1 MPNTQSAAKR
11 ARQAEK
17 RRLYNRAIKTR
28 IKNVRNELFKAI
40 SAKDKNKAMT
50 LLSTYS
56 SVLDR
61 AARKG
66 VIKANAASRRK
77 SRAAIQIAKISAP
90 AS

>member
-1 MPNTQSAAKR
+1 MPNTKSAAKR

-17 RRLYNRAIKTR
+17 KRLYNRVIKTR

-40 SAKDKNKAMT
+40 SAKDKNKAMA

-66 VIKANAASRRK
+66 VIKANTASRRK
-77 SRAAIQIAKISAP
+77 SRAAIQISKISAP